1 LPRLKKMEHTNLF
14 QDICTN
20 SGFLIDIF
28 EDNNLGIFTDR
39 MTGKSYLSA
48 YIILKYISDR
58 FSDIPLTVYS
68 LNHETI
74 TTHHMNEIGYYHNKN
89 VKNNIVYNSKILKNF
104 SSIND
109 LVASLSGGPKVDIVY
124 IDEIFY
130 WRLNDNEMRTLFGI
144 LNSKGTKIIMNSTI
158 PGWDKKDY
166 IHKLRQFTDFV
177 LIEDKVINNLRG
189 YNINLKLKNIVKRI
203 NGQKDCSHI
212 YR

>member
-1 LPRLKKMEHTNLF
+1 MNHTNLF

-20 SGFLIDIF
+20 SGFLNDLF
-28 EDNNLGIFTDR
+28 EDNNLGIFTDW

-48 YIILKYISDR
+48 YIILKYISGR
-58 FSDIPLTVYS
+58 SPNIPTTIYS
-68 LNHETI
+68 LNYDSM
-74 TTHHMNEIGYYHNKN
+74 TTRRMDEIGYYYNKN
-89 VKNNIVYNSKILKNF
+89 VKNNIVYNSRLLKEF
-104 SSIND
+104 STVDGLIT
-109 LVASLSGGPKVDIVY
+109 SLSGPKVDIVY

-130 WRLNDNEMRTLFGI
+130 WKFTDYEITSMFGI

-203 NGQKDCSHI
+203 NEPKENCGDIC
-212 YR
+212 R